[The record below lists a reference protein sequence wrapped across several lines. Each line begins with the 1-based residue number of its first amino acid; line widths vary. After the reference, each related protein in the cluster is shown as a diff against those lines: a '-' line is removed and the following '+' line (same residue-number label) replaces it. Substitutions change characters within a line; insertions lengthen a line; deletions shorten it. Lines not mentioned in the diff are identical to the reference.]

1 MDESLADRFDLQTYV
16 ADEPVRVF
24 RPDRYGPDDDEGVSI
39 PERLWHRMRQ
49 IGAAYQLHLLPLLD
63 GTTDPVFLNPAQV
76 DQLLLELRFVG
87 SIVDDPLLHGH
98 VSSLVA
104 LAGLQSQ
111 GASKDSF
118 GLDFP

>member
-1 MDESLADRFDLQTYV
+1 MDDGLADRFDAQTY
-16 ADEPVRVF
+16 ADDEPVRVF
-24 RPDRYGPDDDEGVSI
+24 RPDRYGSDDDGVWVS
-39 PERLWHRMRQ
+39 ERLWHRLRQ

-76 DQLLLELRFVG
+76 ERLVEELRFVT
-87 SIVDDPLLHGH
+87 SIVDDPLLPGV

-104 LAGLQSQ
+104 LSALESQ

-118 GLDFP
+118 GIQFP